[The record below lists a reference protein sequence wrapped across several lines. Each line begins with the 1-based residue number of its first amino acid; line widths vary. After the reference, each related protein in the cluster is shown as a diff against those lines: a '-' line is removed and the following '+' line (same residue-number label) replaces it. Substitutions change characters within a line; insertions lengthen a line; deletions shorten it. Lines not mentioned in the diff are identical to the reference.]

1 MSFYYPEASRFS
13 SLSDEQWGK
22 IVSYYELGQKQNNQP
37 DYQLQYRLDKM
48 HDNDYYVL
56 IRFREPD
63 YIFINAL
70 PLAVLERME

>member
-1 MSFYYPEASRFS
+1 MLLKRSGV
-13 SLSDEQWGK
+13 LSAENNWGAMAVK
-22 IVSYYELGQKQNNQP
+22 GQKQNNRP

-56 IRFREPD
+56 IRFRDPD

-70 PLAVLERME
+70 SLAILERME